1 MYKVQY
7 RYLIFPQTLMYS
19 DVFLLAV
26 KMHASLSHFFFS
38 LPIQEE
44 VVLDILGLA
53 QQYGFV
59 DLEVSISDY
68 LQEILQIRNVCIIF
82 DAARL
87 YQLQF
92 LTQVCSS
99 FMDQHALDIIH
110 HETFLQLSAVRKS
123 QPNRTSVSINVINHR
138 N

>member
-1 MYKVQY
+1 MCFAFTF
-7 RYLIFPQTLMYS
+7 I
-19 DVFLLAV
+19 
-26 KMHASLSHFFFS
+26 FS
-38 LPIQEE
+38 LPVQED
-44 VVLDILGLA
+44 VILDILGLA

-123 QPNRTSVSINVINHR
+123 RTNRTSVSIKVINCW

>member
-1 MYKVQY
+1 MFSDICIC
-7 RYLIFPQTLMYS
+7 IFRGHS
-19 DVFLLAV
+19 AV
-26 KMHASLSHFFFS
+26 KMCVTHWFLS
-38 LPIQEE
+38 PIFLQEE
-44 VVLDILGLA
+44 VILDILGLA

-123 QPNRTSVSINVINHR
+123 FSLAMHNDIM
-138 N
+138 

>member
-1 MYKVQY
+1 M
-7 RYLIFPQTLMYS
+7 LHF
-19 DVFLLAV
+19 
-26 KMHASLSHFFFS
+26 SHFF
-38 LPIQEE
+38 LHCPVQEE
-44 VVLDILGLA
+44 VILDILGLA

-123 QPNRTSVSINVINHR
+123 WPSKTSMSKSNQS
-138 N
+138 